1 MKNSSTEQ
9 FNELELLSIK
19 ISDLVYKNQFDKIEE
34 LDVKRRKII
43 RKLTDQVNYKSK
55 KQVENLISSNIKTI
69 DDINVKI
76 KKFTSNRSKFSKRLQ
91 FYSLSK

>member
-69 DDINVKI
+69 NDINVKI